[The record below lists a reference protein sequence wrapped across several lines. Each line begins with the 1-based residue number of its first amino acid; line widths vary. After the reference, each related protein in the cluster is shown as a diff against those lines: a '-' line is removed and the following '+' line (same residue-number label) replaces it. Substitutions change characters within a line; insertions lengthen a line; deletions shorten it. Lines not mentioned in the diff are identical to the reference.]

1 MVTQTFQSRHQAVVA
16 GALAARAATPASS
29 SSGGGSTSRKRPR
42 QPDADKADNASFSA
56 RAAAV
61 AGSQLGPSDLRSSL
75 LGTAPADRIRAALGS
90 SNGSGASAS
99 AASVGAAGAS
109 VTAGQRGHESPEED
123 DNYDSD

>member
-1 MVTQTFQSRHQAVVA
+1 MVTQSFQSCHQAVVA

-90 SNGSGASAS
+90 SNGTSAS
-99 AASVGAAGAS
+99 AASVGAS
-109 VTAGQRGHESPEED
+109 VAAGQRGHESPEED